1 LPRRSSQ
8 AKPGKSL
15 IAYHHILVSPMN
27 PLPDERTKRFVAI
40 LNKKVEMGKLLN
52 ALGHMTAG
60 LAGASLKHEDMCFL
74 RYEDADG
81 GVHPHISH
89 YPFIVL
95 SADNG
100 NQIRTFREEVIR
112 RALPFVDFTSSMV
125 VGTSQEQL
133 DKTKVTPE
141 KDLEY
146 YGITV
151 FGDANILKE
160 MTKKF
165 SLFR

>member
-1 LPRRSSQ
+1 
-8 AKPGKSL
+8 
-15 IAYHHILVSPMN
+15 MTT
-27 PLPDERTKRFVAI
+27 LPDERTKRFVAI

-60 LAGASLKHEDMCFL
+60 LAGVGLPDDAMCFI

-81 GVHPHISH
+81 GIHPNISH

-95 SADNG
+95 QADNG
-100 NQIRTFREEVIR
+100 NQIRAFREEVMR
-112 RALPFVDFTSSMV
+112 RGLPYVDFASSMV
-125 VGTSQEQL
+125 VGTSQEQI
-133 DKTKVTPE
+133 DKTKVTTE

-151 FGDANILKE
+151 FGETTLLKE